1 MRLREKY
8 FKSNIV
14 LVVVFEYKGHLVF
27 RDIPSL
33 PAIQDPPEFIAML
46 KIHFIGLFQGHG
58 LCGYYVSCKTFRT
71 VMNYVPLAASHCK
84 SERSVLALNMGPFR

>member
-1 MRLREKY
+1 M
-8 FKSNIV
+8 
-14 LVVVFEYKGHLVF
+14 F

-33 PAIQDPPEFIAML
+33 QAIQDPPESIAML

-84 SERSVLALNMGPFR
+84 SERSVLALKMGPFR